1 MDFAWVLSHGKNNNS
16 SAEGVGG
23 LWLLH
28 GVSRASTADRLV
40 LALQPRAGAHVFE
53 GLFMQ
58 KTLLLIAL
66 GSVLAH
72 SLAFA
77 AEPTLASVVTAA
89 KRPQAVDTAL
99 ASVSVLTR
107 ADIERIQAQD
117 TVTLLRHFAGVDLSR
132 TGGPGSQ
139 TSVFLRGTNSN
150 HVLVLINGVRVG
162 SANSGAYAFEGLPI
176 ELIERIELVRGPLAA
191 LYGSDAIGG
200 VIQIFTRTPD
210 SPSVEVG
217 VARYDSFRLSA
228 SNGFR
233 SERGGVGVSLS
244 RRGSQGYSSQ
254 NVNGFSFDPDRDS
267 SYAERALITADTQA
281 NAQLNIRANAL
292 RSATDVEF
300 DDGRSKLIQRQF
312 GITAAYENSE
322 SHTQTLRFGYAS
334 ELIDTPVF
342 SSTFRTRRLQGD
354 WQHDL
359 TLEGGKALTFGLNS
373 ASEKGSAGG
382 DKRTLLAPFARF
394 AMPLHGHEL
403 EASVRADDDSQFG
416 LHGSFSAAWGYQFE
430 SARVF
435 ANFGQG
441 FRAPNLNELYSPG
454 FGGLFAGNENLNPER
469 SHSFEIG
476 ADQSFGTDSKLRLR
490 AFRTRISDLISF
502 SGGEVFSAENIARAA
517 VDGVELSADSTLFGC
532 KVSGDITL
540 QDPRNLSNDKALLRR
555 PKRKIGAHTNCDFDA
570 LNISLDGFGYSAR
583 QDFGATLP
591 GYGLADVS
599 LSYQLAPAWSV
610 QAKLEN
616 VFDRKYELA
625 SGFNT
630 PQRTWLFTL
639 KWAQ

>member
-1 MDFAWVLSHGKNNNS
+1 MK
-16 SAEGVGG
+16 
-23 LWLLH
+23 
-28 GVSRASTADRLV
+28 
-40 LALQPRAGAHVFE
+40 Q
-53 GLFMQ
+53 
-58 KTLLLIAL
+58 TLLLTAL
-66 GSVLAH
+66 GSVLASVLAH
-72 SLAFA
+72 APAFA

-150 HVLVLINGVRVG
+150 HVLVLINGVRVA

-233 SERGGVGVSLS
+233 SERGGVGISLS

-254 NVNGFSFDPDRDS
+254 NVNGFSFDPDRDA
-267 SYAERALITADTQA
+267 SYAERALVTADTQA
-281 NAQLNIRANAL
+281 NEQLNIRANAL

-300 DDGRSKLIQRQF
+300 DEGRSTLVQRQF
-312 GITAAYENSE
+312 GISAVYENSE
-322 SHTQTLRFGYAS
+322 SHTQTFRLGYAS
-334 ELIDTPVF
+334 EVLDTPVF
-342 SSTFRTRRLQGD
+342 FSTFRTRRLQGD

-373 ASEKGSAGG
+373 TSEKGSAGN
-382 DKRTLLAPFARF
+382 DKERTLLAPFARF
-394 AMPLHGHEL
+394 AMPLNGHEL

-454 FGGLFAGNENLNPER
+454 FDGLFAGNENLDPER

-476 ADQSFGTDSKLRLR
+476 ADQDFGTASKLRLR

-502 SGGEVFSAENIARAA
+502 SGGRVFSAENIARAA
-517 VDGVELSADSTLFGC
+517 VDGIELSADSTLFGC

-540 QDPRNLSNDKALLRR
+540 QDPRNLRADQALLRR
-555 PKRKIGAHTNCDFDA
+555 PKRKIGAHANCDFDA

-583 QDFGATLP
+583 EDFATTLP

-599 LSYQLAPAWSV
+599 ASYQLAPAWSV

-630 PQRTWLFTL
+630 PQRTWLFTV